1 MLFTPHKFGRLTL
14 ENRVVMAPMT
24 RSRADQPGDVPNAL
38 MATYYAQRA
47 GAGLIVS
54 EGTPISEVG
63 RGYSM
68 TPGIYTPAQIAGWR
82 KVTDAV
88 HRNNGKIF
96 VQLWHVGRRSHSSI
110 SGFTPV
116 SASAA
121 KDPDKVYGP
130 LPTGGFGMIETEK
143 PRALTI
149 ADIEDTIADFVAAAE
164 NAMEAG
170 FDGVELH
177 AAHGYLIDQFMRLG
191 SNARTDAYGGSPE
204 KRIRLLV
211 EVTEAVVSAIGA
223 DKVGIRVSPFVT
235 EGYAEEDPEIPEVT
249 LKALKALAPLELAY
263 VHFSENIS
271 RYTAM
276 PDAYRQSVREIYPNP
291 IMVAGKYTHETAQ
304 TMLESGLVDLVAF
317 GQPFITNPDF
327 VARIQQGHE
336 LTPVNYDAHATFYGG
351 DEKGYID
358 YPAYADIATESE
370 KSAHTDRPSHGF

>member
-1 MLFTPHKFGRLTL
+1 MLFTPHRFGRLSL
-14 ENRVVMAPMT
+14 SNRVVMAPMT
-24 RSRADQPGDVPNAL
+24 RSRADQPGDVPNEL

-47 GAGLIVS
+47 GAGLIIT

-63 RGYSM
+63 RGYSL
-68 TPGIYTPAQIAGWR
+68 TPGIYSPAQVAGWK

-88 HRNNGKIF
+88 HREGGRIF
-96 VQLWHVGRRSHSSI
+96 VQLWHVGRRSHASI

-130 LPTGGFGMIETEK
+130 LPEGGFGMIETGV
-143 PRALTI
+143 PRAMSL
-149 ADIEDTIADFVAAAE
+149 ADIEATISDFVTAAR
-164 NAMEAG
+164 NAIEAG

-191 SNARTDAYGGSPE
+191 SNTRDDAYGGSAD
-204 KRIRLLV
+204 KRIRLLLD
-211 EVTEAVVSAIGA
+211 VTQAVADAVGA

-235 EGYAEEDPEIPEVT
+235 EGYAEEDPEIPAVT
-249 LKALKALAPLELAY
+249 LKALEALAPLRLAY

-276 PDAYRQSVREIYPNP
+276 PESYRAQVRAVYPHP
-291 IMVAGKYTHETAQ
+291 IMVAGKYTKESAQ
-304 TMLESGLVDLVAF
+304 EILGKGLADLVAF

-327 VARIQQGHE
+327 VARISNGHA

-351 DEKGYID
+351 DGKGYTD
-358 YPAYADIATESE
+358 YPAHAEAV
-370 KSAHTDRPSHGF
+370 